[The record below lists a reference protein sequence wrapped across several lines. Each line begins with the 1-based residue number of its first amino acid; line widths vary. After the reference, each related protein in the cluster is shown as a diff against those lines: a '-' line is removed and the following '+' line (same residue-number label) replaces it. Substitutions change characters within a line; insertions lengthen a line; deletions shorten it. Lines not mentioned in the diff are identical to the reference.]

1 MSITHTIFDNSMRF
15 TRAVGQASSPIP
27 AVNLAKKDSSDN
39 VKRDTLI
46 KTQTKTS
53 KSTKDLLQ
61 GVVVAKKRK
70 GQDKSDEN
78 DGKSTK
84 RIHVESKTEVANKEE
99 QNATK
104 PPNSKQPPMQ
114 SLVAYG
120 DDSSS
125 DED

>member
-1 MSITHTIFDNSMRF
+1 MHF
-15 TRAVGQASSPIP
+15 TRAVGQASGPTP
-27 AVNLAKKDSSDN
+27 AVSLTKRNSSDN
-39 VKRDTLI
+39 VKRDTLPAV
-46 KTQTKTS
+46 KAQTKTS

-70 GQDKSDEN
+70 GDDKSIEN

-84 RIHVESKTEVANKEE
+84 RIHMESKEEIANKEE
-99 QNATK
+99 KNATK
-104 PPNSKQPPMQ
+104 PPTSKQPPMQ

>member
-1 MSITHTIFDNSMRF
+1 MHF
-15 TRAVGQASSPIP
+15 TRAVGQASSPTP
-27 AVNLAKKDSSDN
+27 VVSLTKKDSSDI
-39 VKRDTLI
+39 VKKDTPPVV
-46 KTQTKTS
+46 KAQTKTS

-70 GQDKSDEN
+70 GDDKSNEN

-84 RIHVESKTEVANKEE
+84 RIHVESKEDIANKEE
-99 QNATK
+99 KNATK
-104 PPNSKQPPMQ
+104 PPTSKQPPMQ